1 MGRIIKHKRDYFTKL
16 PLMLLSIF
24 FVGVSPVLIG
34 ILGARITESL
44 TGQPCHEGNCGWM
57 VLPWLGMI
65 TIPLAG
71 LVLIVVVIVAL
82 SDAVSLRDT
91 RHEDRN

>member
-1 MGRIIKHKRDYFTKL
+1 
-16 PLMLLSIF
+16 MLLSIF

-34 ILGARITESL
+34 ILGERITERL
-44 TGQPCHEGNCGWM
+44 TGEPCHEGNCGWM
-57 VLPWLGMI
+57 VLPWFGMI

-82 SDAVSLRDT
+82 SDAASLRDT
-91 RHEDRN
+91 KREERN